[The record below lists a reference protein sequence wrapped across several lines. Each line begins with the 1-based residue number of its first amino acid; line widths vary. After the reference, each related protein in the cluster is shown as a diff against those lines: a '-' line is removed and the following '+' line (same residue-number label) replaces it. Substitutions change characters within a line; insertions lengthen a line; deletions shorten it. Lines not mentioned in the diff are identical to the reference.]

1 MRILAVDVGT
11 GTQDILLFD
20 TEREPENAL
29 KLVMPSPTLLV
40 ARAVRE
46 ATRTGDSLLLTG
58 ATMGGGPSGWA
69 IDEHLRAG
77 YRVFATPDAARTLD
91 DDLDKVTEKGV
102 RLVSEDD
109 AAGLSGVRRLRL
121 QDLDYSALSA
131 AFAAFRVDLGEVD
144 VVAVAVFD
152 HGAAPPGV
160 SDRRFRF
167 DYLAD
172 RLASGLGLCSFAFTR
187 EEIPTS
193 MTRLRAVA
201 SSAPDDRPTL
211 AMDTAPAAVL
221 GALEDPLVRNAKE
234 AVVVNV
240 GNMHT
245 LAFRLRRNRVLGIFE
260 HHTGMLD
267 GTVLREMLVE
277 LAAGTL
283 SSERIFAGH
292 GHGALTLEAAPPRA
306 CLVAVTG
313 PRRALLAGE
322 PVHLVPGAAPLQP
335 YLAVPH
341 GDMMMAG
348 CWGLVRAAAR
358 VFPWAAEAIAGALGP
373 GA

>member
-29 KLVMPSPTLLV
+29 KMVMPSPTLLV
-40 ARAVRE
+40 ARGIRE
-46 ATRTGDSLLLTG
+46 ATRAGDSLLLTG
-58 ATMGGGPSGWA
+58 ETMGGGPSGWA
-69 IDEHLRAG
+69 VDEHLRAG

-91 DDLDKVTEKGV
+91 DDLEKVAERGV
-102 RLVSEDD
+102 RLVSEDE
-109 AAGLSGVRRLRL
+109 AAGLPGVRRLHL
-121 QDLDYSALSA
+121 QDLDHAALA
-131 AFAAFRVDLGEVD
+131 GAFAAFGVDLGEAD
-144 VVAVAVFD
+144 LVAVAVFD

-167 DYLAD
+167 EYLAN
-172 RLASGLGLCSFAFTR
+172 RLASGLGLCSFAFPR
-187 EEIPTS
+187 EEIPAS
-193 MTRLRAVA
+193 MTRLRAA
-201 SSAPDDRPTL
+201 AASAPGDRPVL

-221 GALEDPLVRNAKE
+221 GALEDPVVRRAQE
-234 AVVVNV
+234 AVLVNV

-245 LAFRLRRNRVLGIFE
+245 LAFRLRGGRVMGLFE

-267 GTVLREMLVE
+267 GTALREMLE
-277 LAAGTL
+277 QLAAGTM
-283 SSERIFAGH
+283 SNEQIYAGH
-292 GHGALTLEAAPPRA
+292 GHGALTLEDAPPSA
-306 CLVAVTG
+306 GLVAVTG
-313 PRRALLAGE
+313 PRRALLASE
-322 PVHLVPGAAPLQP
+322 PVRLVPGDVPVQP
-335 YLAVPH
+335 YLAVPF

-358 VFPWAAEAIAGALGP
+358 VFPWAEEAIAGALGP